1 MSAEPHIPEAAAPS
15 RSYWQ
20 NVWQRFRQRMVTM
33 IALRVVAFVVVVAI
47 LADFIAY
54 DKPYTCV
61 HQGTRYY
68 PILGDYLSKLGL
80 YQWSPE
86 LINADWSELPLE
98 SSIWPPV
105 RHRPDRTDPINRSRS
120 PFAAQKV
127 DHWKQWHFL
136 GTDPEGR
143 DVLAGLVHGARYSL
157 TIGIVSMGIAAF
169 IGIILGSLA
178 GYFGDNSLKISR
190 IGIVFLPIGLVLG
203 VFYGFVVRHYT
214 LRDALE
220 DSSGALLFQLLFS
233 LLIVLA
239 CGWGA
244 LLLAKPLE
252 YIPFLGKK
260 KFLWL
265 DMLISRFAEI
275 VSSLPILLLLI
286 ALLAATGQKS
296 IYLTMVL
303 IGLLSW
309 SGITLYM
316 RMEMLRVRNRDF
328 VQSAR
333 ALGLR
338 DFRILFRHALPNS
351 LSTMLIFIAFG
362 VAGAIS
368 IEAGLSFLGIGVPDD
383 TITWGKLLNGARY
396 DIRAWWLSI
405 FPGLAIFFVITTMNL
420 IGEGLRDAM
429 DPQADAD

>member
-1 MSAEPHIPEAAAPS
+1 MSQLPTLPEAAAS
-15 RSYWQ
+15 SSYWQ
-20 NVWQRFRQRMVTM
+20 NVWRRFRQRLVTM
-33 IALRVVAFVVVVAI
+33 IALRVLAFVVTVAI
-47 LADFIAY
+47 CADFIAY

-80 YQWSPE
+80 YQWAPE

-127 DHWKQWHFL
+127 DHWKQWHYL
-136 GTDPEGR
+136 GTDPQGR

-157 TIGIVSMGIAAF
+157 TIGIVAMGIAAF

-178 GYFGDNSLKISR
+178 GYFGDNSLKVSR
-190 IGIVFLPIGLVLG
+190 IGMVFLPIGLVLG
-203 VFYGFVVRHYT
+203 IFYGFLVRHYT
-214 LRDALE
+214 LKDALTA
-220 DSSGALLFQLLFS
+220 SPGAFLLQMLLS
-233 LLIVLA
+233 LLIVLG
-239 CGWGA
+239 CILGA

-260 KFLWL
+260 KYLWL
-265 DMLISRFAEI
+265 DMLIARFAEI
-275 VSSLPILLLLI
+275 VSSLPLLLLLI

-303 IGLLSW
+303 IGLINW
-309 SGITLYM
+309 SAIALYM
-316 RMEMLRVRNRDF
+316 RLEMLRVRNRDYI
-328 VQSAR
+328 QSAR
-333 ALGLR
+333 ALGLG
-338 DFRILFRHALPNS
+338 DLRILFRHALPNS
-351 LSTMLIFIAFG
+351 LSTMLILIAFG
-362 VAGAIS
+362 IAGAIGT
-368 IEAGLSFLGIGVPDD
+368 EAALSFLGIGVPDD
-383 TITWGKLLNGARY
+383 TVTWGKLLNGARY

-405 FPGLAIFFVITTMNL
+405 FPGMSIFMVITTMNL

-429 DPQADAD
+429 DPQAEGD